1 VETDTAVEADP
12 AVRFLD
18 WPESVALGAAVA
30 VTTRHGGVSEG
41 PHGSLNLGLHV
52 GDDPERVIA
61 NRERAA
67 RAFGVELEDVVFAEQ
82 VHGATVTVV
91 GPSERGRGT
100 RGLDDAIPC
109 TDILVTTALD
119 TTLAI
124 LVADCVPMALLDP
137 EARVLAAVHA
147 GWRGTAARAS
157 ARALTAMSELGAR
170 PERVVAFIGPG
181 AHPAHYQIDSE
192 VYRALAAAVAPHA
205 LPPEVARPDGP
216 GHWRVDLMAANRH
229 QLMLA
234 GVTPGHILDCG
245 VTTADDDYFSDRAA
259 RPCGRFALLSRLIG
273 DGGASGNG
281 LGPFGP

>member
-1 VETDTAVEADP
+1 MTTDIG
-12 AVRFLD
+12 VRFLD
-18 WPESVALGAAVA
+18 WPEAAALGAAVA
-30 VTTRHGGVSEG
+30 VTTRHGGVSDG
-41 PHGSLNLGLHV
+41 PYGSLNLGLHV
-52 GDDPERVIA
+52 GDDAGRVVT

-67 RAFGVELEDVVFAEQ
+67 RAFGVELEDLVFAEQ
-82 VHGATVTVV
+82 VHGSTVGVV
-91 GPSERGRGT
+91 GSTERGRGA
-100 RGLDDAIPC
+100 RSMDDAISS

-124 LVADCVPMALLDP
+124 LVADCVPLALLDP
-137 EARVLAAVHA
+137 EARVLAVVHA

-157 ARALTAMSELGAR
+157 TRALRAMGELGAR

-181 AHPAHYQIDSE
+181 AHPAHYQVDTE
-192 VYRALAAAVAPHA
+192 VHRALVEAVDPDV
-205 LPPEVARPDGP
+205 LPPEVAQPDGP

-259 RPCGRFALLSRLIG
+259 RPCGRFALLARLIG
-273 DGGASGNG
+273 EKATPGNG
-281 LGPFGP
+281 APSPTRSM